1 MTGLVVI
8 NPDVLVARFIGG
20 AGVRPVIVADGMVV
34 AGTAR
39 VQHGPALL
47 ACLLAMAAEDRIH
60 ALLDAA
66 AGEFL
71 EPPASAC
78 SAAQQG
84 DKGDTPLAPRNSAEI
99 GGHVDCPL
107 REPNVGSP

>member
-20 AGVRPVIVADGMVV
+20 AGVRPVIVADGAVV
-34 AGTAR
+34 AGAAR

-60 ALLDAA
+60 TLLDAA

-71 EPPASAC
+71 EPRAREC

-84 DKGDTPLAPRNSAEI
+84 DKGDTPLAAPKSAGI
-99 GGHVDCPL
+99 GGHVDEGSTRPS
-107 REPNVGSP
+107 VGTP